1 MWSVNDNIM
10 SLQFLLQYNINKSYS
25 IILWYIFNT
34 SFNLASMELWTDD
47 FHISFNVSIDHMT
60 TVSWLLHVNLH

>member
-25 IILWYIFNT
+25 IILWFIFNT

-47 FHISFNVSIDHMT
+47 FHISLD
-60 TVSWLLHVNLH
+60 